1 MIDPVDSLA
10 FSIQAN
16 PGVYALLLGSGVSRA
31 AQIPTGWEITLD
43 LLRKLAVA
51 SGESAGSD
59 PERWYREK
67 YGEDADYS
75 GLIDR
80 LAGTPADRQQLLRGY
95 FEPDE
100 QEREEDAKQPTV
112 AHKAI
117 AELVARGFV
126 RVVITTNFDHLIERA
141 LEDAGVS
148 PTVVSSPDHIK
159 GMLPLVHTRHCLI
172 KVNGDY
178 LDTRIRNTSSEL
190 DTYPNEFN
198 QLLDQVFDEF
208 GLVVCGW
215 SADWDGALRDALY
228 RAPSRRF
235 TTFWATHGESSE
247 EAQRLASH
255 RRAQIIPIEGADRF
269 FETLRQKIESIEQY
283 SRPHPLSTQAAVTTL
298 KRYLSEPRFRIQRAG
313 LIDESVERVVQ
324 TEATHE
330 FDMFNPSPSTETV
343 TARAHTYEATCS
355 SLLAM
360 AATGGRWAEEDHFSD
375 WRRALARLADVP
387 LESGYPIWLGL
398 RRYPAALTLYTLG
411 LAALSSD
418 KFNFLGFLLSTGIP
432 QPDGETLTVAQV
444 LPPYSMF
451 GSIDVGRALQV
462 LEGMDRRH
470 VPLNDWMHGTLRQY
484 LSEAIHNDEQYDFIF
499 DKLEVL
505 LALSYAYHERSPEG
519 FYWAPLGAYLY
530 RTQNRN
536 HILEEFEGSITTIQ
550 RESPLVKCGIFG
562 LTPDECMSS
571 IEHFKRFAVQAA
583 QHFGV
588 FR

>member
-43 LLRKLAVA
+43 LLRKLAAA
-51 SGESAGSD
+51 SGESAEPD
-59 PERWYREK
+59 PEEWYREK
-67 YGEDADYS
+67 YGEYPDYS

-80 LAGTPADRQQLLRGY
+80 LAGTQADRQQLLRGY
-95 FEPDE
+95 FEPNERD
-100 QEREEDAKQPTV
+100 REENAKQPTA
-112 AHKAI
+112 AHRAI
-117 AELVARGFV
+117 ADLVAQGFV
-126 RVVITTNFDHLIERA
+126 KVVITTNFDRLIEKA

-148 PTVVSSPDHIK
+148 PAVVSSPDQVK

-172 KVNGDY
+172 KIHGDY
-178 LDTRIRNTSSEL
+178 LDTRIRNTSFEL
-190 DTYPNEFN
+190 DTYPDEFN

-215 SADWDGALRDALY
+215 SADWDGALRDAIY

-235 TTFWATHGESSE
+235 TTFWATHGEASE

-255 RRAQIIPIEGADRF
+255 RRAQTIANEGADSF
-269 FETLRQKIESIEQY
+269 FGTVRQKVKSIQQY
-283 SRPHPLSTQAAVTTL
+283 SRPHPLSTQAAVTSL
-298 KRYLSEPRFRIQRAG
+298 KLYLSEPRYRIQRAD

-324 TEATHE
+324 AVATHE
-330 FDMFNPSPSTETV
+330 FDMLNPSPSTETV
-343 TARAHTYEATCS
+343 TARVRTYEAACS

-360 AATGGRWAEEDHFSD
+360 AAAGGRWAEVDHFDD
-375 WRRALARLADVP
+375 WRRALVRLADVSS
-387 LESGYPIWLGL
+387 ESGHPVWTGL
-398 RRYPAALTLYTLG
+398 QRYPATLALYTLG

-418 KFNFLGFLLSTGIP
+418 KFEFLAHLLLAAIP
-432 QPDGETLTVAQV
+432 QQNGESTTVAQA
-444 LPPYSMF
+444 LPPYCMF

-462 LEGMDRRH
+462 LEGIDRRH

-484 LSEAIHNDEQYDFIF
+484 LSEAIHNDEQYDFMF

-505 LALSYAYHERSPEG
+505 LALSYSYQQRRPEG
-519 FYWAPLGAYLY
+519 LYWAPLGAFLY

-536 HILEEFEGSITTIQ
+536 HILEEFQGSISTLQ
-550 RESPLVKCGIFG
+550 SESPFVKCGIFG

-583 QHFGV
+583 QKFGI
-588 FR
+588 FW